1 MDQLILYGIARAV
14 RDAMRGTVL
23 HALTS
28 EQQHEIAD
36 AISATLVE
44 HKMAVDTI
52 KPVPEQIVELEGR
65 LKELARV
72 YSDSLSPL
80 ACARV
85 LVDRLNQGTPAND
98 ATNRALM
105 AEIGS
110 PTGDD
115 RISANIV
122 ITSNNR
128 RNTDFLHRL
137 LGTVK
142 EADPANT
149 PRFNGGMAS

>member
-1 MDQLILYGIARAV
+1 MYDDDAERPSSRLRGRLSEVYFPALLAESQHELAIRLGARA
-14 RDAMRGTVL
+14 TVYEPL
-23 HALTS
+23 FGAAAGMT
-28 EQQHEIAD
+28 EI
-36 AISATLVE
+36 
-44 HKMAVDTI
+44 
-52 KPVPEQIVELEGR
+52 EGR